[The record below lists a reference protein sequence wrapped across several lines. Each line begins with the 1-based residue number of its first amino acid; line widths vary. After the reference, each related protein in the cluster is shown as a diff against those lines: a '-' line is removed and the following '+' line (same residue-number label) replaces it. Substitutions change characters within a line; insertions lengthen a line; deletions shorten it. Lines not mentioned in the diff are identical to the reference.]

1 MSTEQ
6 RSVPFTVFIML
17 DRLNQAKRVYDQTAD
32 EDEKRQADSMFAD
45 CYDWL
50 TTHHIP
56 IYYDHESNLWL
67 RGGRCYH

>member
-1 MSTEQ
+1 
-6 RSVPFTVFIML
+6 ML
-17 DRLNQAKRVYDQTAD
+17 DKLNNAKRTYEHATD
-32 EDEKRQADSMFAD
+32 EHEKQEADSMFAD

-67 RGGRCYH
+67 RSSRC